1 MSINNKFSSE
11 QERIS
16 APGFTRTSSEALKKH
31 LGGVRCGEVLAQRLG
46 GWGGNFMEFSLS
58 MRHSKVMTYMIFFV
72 SQDQLCFCL
81 RGMMRPTQ
89 TCVKWFQMIQDLCAQ
104 KRLRSSEHPDHGP
117 VIKKATHEIEEK
129 PDSTTSQYDLII

>member
-1 MSINNKFSSE
+1 
-11 QERIS
+11 
-16 APGFTRTSSEALKKH
+16 
-31 LGGVRCGEVLAQRLG
+31 
-46 GWGGNFMEFSLS
+46 MEFSLS